1 MISDYNPNI
10 EWGKRT
16 VEIVLMQWAYKA
28 TFTLD
33 VGGNCTGFSVIESA
47 VGNLYEQLLG
57 DADFA
62 RVTLTNATGD
72 TLLCED
78 EEEEEEDVWLQRMV
92 VSAQIV
98 AWTPPTPGQ

>member
-10 EWGKRT
+10 EWGKQR

-33 VGGNCTGFSVIESA
+33 
-47 VGNLYEQLLG
+47 
-57 DADFA
+57 
-62 RVTLTNATGD
+62 
-72 TLLCED
+72 
-78 EEEEEEDVWLQRMV
+78 EEDVWLQRMV